1 MSNTLNKK
9 EIKQLVKLGRAIA
22 MDLGCDGNDTA
33 LPCRSCRLEAIKN
46 MKQYLEINGYR
57 FMDFERYETLMA
69 EEAK

>member
-9 EIKQLVKLGRAIA
+9 EIKQLAKLGQAIA
-22 MDLGCDGNDTA
+22 VDLGCDANDTA

-57 FMDFERYETLMA
+57 FMDFERYETLIA
-69 EEAK
+69 EEA